1 MTERPKFFDDL
12 AGVAGG
18 AFSALAGIREE
29 AESMVRAR
37 VDEAIRKLD
46 LVRREDLDAVGEMA
60 ANARASQEAAEARLA
75 ALEARLSKLE
85 GAGTGGAV
93 PSQPGADS
101 SDDDGASQVAPGAM
115 PPGSKAP
122 GSVMPPANPQ
132 PDAGPSEGGASEVE
146 PGTMP
151 PGSKAPGSTV
161 PPSPDGL
168 A

>member
-46 LVRREDLDAVGEMA
+46 LVRREDLDAVQEMA
-60 ANARASQEAAEARLA
+60 ANARAGQETAEARLA
-75 ALEARLSKLE
+75 ALEARLSALE
-85 GAGTGGAV
+85 AAGPGGASEV
-93 PSQPGADS
+93 DPGT
-101 SDDDGASQVAPGAM
+101 M
-115 PPGSKAP
+115 PPKAPAAP
-122 GSVMPPANPQ
+122 GSAPKPVVPPVSNPF
-132 PDAGPSEGGASEVE
+132 EGGASEVA
-146 PGTMP
+146 PGAMP

-161 PPSPDGL
+161 PPSPDGV

>member
-46 LVRREDLDAVGEMA
+46 LVRREDLDAVQEMA
-60 ANARASQEAAEARLA
+60 ANARTGQEHAEARLVAMEIRLA
-75 ALEARLSKLE
+75 ALERS
-85 GAGTGGAV
+85 GT
-93 PSQPGADS
+93 PSADAKPEFDP
-101 SDDDGASQVAPGAM
+101 SDAGASEVAPGTM

-122 GSVMPPANPQ
+122 GSVMPPA
-132 PDAGPSEGGASEVE
+132 
-146 PGTMP
+146 
-151 PGSKAPGSTV
+151 
-161 PPSPDGL
+161 SPDGV